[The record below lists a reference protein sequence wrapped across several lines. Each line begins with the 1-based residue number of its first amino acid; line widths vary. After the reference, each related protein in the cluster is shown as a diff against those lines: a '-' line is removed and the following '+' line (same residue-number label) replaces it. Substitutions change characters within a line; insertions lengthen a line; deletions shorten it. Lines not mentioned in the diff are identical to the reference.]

1 MTMLTPTA
9 WSLHTSFPFLGT
21 ARPGQAGRGECAP
34 RDDQAFLRVRPLGP
48 VGRWRCR
55 RDHGAKGRGP
65 FLALSL
71 STPRRG
77 RIVFIRDSLIRRGAR
92 ISRPRHDP
100 CRAGRRQLAGGAPD
114 CRRISVRSLSETL
127 V

>member
-21 ARPGQAGRGECAP
+21 ARPGQAGHGKCAP
-34 RDDQAFLRVRPLGP
+34 DDDQEFLRVRPFSS
-48 VGRWRCR
+48 VGRGRCR
-55 RDHGAKGRGP
+55 RDHGAKDRGP

-77 RIVFIRDSLIRRGAR
+77 RIVFIRDSLIE
-92 ISRPRHDP
+92 P
-100 CRAGRRQLAGGAPD
+100 GG
-114 CRRISVRSLSETL
+114 S
-127 V
+127 